1 MNIFIR
7 LIKSVSILIGTLIF
21 FNSMSYGADM
31 SRGANNFYTSSKVT
45 ITNIHFKNIY
55 GMDIS
60 ATLFTPK
67 QMIQD
72 KKYPALIVGHPFR
85 AVRQQSAN
93 LYATKMAEEGFV
105 TLSFDQSFWGE
116 SSGEPRGSVLPDVY
130 IENFSAAI
138 DYLGTRQFINKE
150 KIGVIGICA
159 SGGFSIA
166 AAKIDPRIKALATVA
181 MYNMGDFFRTGLEHA
196 LSKEERKKILE
207 ITSEQR
213 YKMFET
219 GEPIYS
225 VGHTSGY
232 ISPEAKDSNDFY
244 ETERGKVPSNNRL
257 VSVTSYQTL
266 MNFYPLNDI
275 DSISPRP
282 ILFIVGDKAPS
293 RHYTDEAY
301 QLAKQPKELYVVK
314 DATRLDLYDR
324 MDVIPWNKISEF
336 FKQYLE

>member
-1 MNIFIR
+1 
-7 LIKSVSILIGTLIF
+7 
-21 FNSMSYGADM
+21 
-31 SRGANNFYTSSKVT
+31 
-45 ITNIHFKNIY
+45 
-55 GMDIS
+55 
-60 ATLFTPK
+60 
-67 QMIQD
+67 
-72 KKYPALIVGHPFR
+72 
-85 AVRQQSAN
+85 
-93 LYATKMAEEGFV
+93 
-105 TLSFDQSFWGE
+105 
-116 SSGEPRGSVLPDVY
+116 
-130 IENFSAAI
+130 
-138 DYLGTRQFINKE
+138 
-150 KIGVIGICA
+150 
-159 SGGFSIA
+159 
-166 AAKIDPRIKALATVA
+166 
-181 MYNMGDFFRTGLEHA
+181 
-196 LSKEERKKILE
+196 
-207 ITSEQR
+207 
-213 YKMFET
+213 MFET